1 LERDAIPHSPLGG
14 RPFLPYHCAFLDAIY
29 FPCYPV
35 DASNVPGWESMSLVF
50 FLLSCLFGVYTS
62 GKGVSGNAKVGRL
75 PLLKEEEEGIYEL
88 SSLEPE

>member
-1 LERDAIPHSPLGG
+1 
-14 RPFLPYHCAFLDAIY
+14 
-29 FPCYPV
+29 
-35 DASNVPGWESMSLVF
+35 MSLVF